1 MESTTTPMATLAT
14 SSSSDLFDVELAN
27 LLTKENDTTQDL
39 DLAILFPAITPT
51 PWSEILKSWVKDLP
65 ADPFFPYPN
74 VPIFDETAL
83 KGTFS
88 KAYHPQNF
96 IYAETPG
103 NFTFEDASGIFT
115 ADIRIFTNK
124 VAVGRAG
131 GGSNGAGWKYGVGI
145 YAKLTMRHGMEA
157 EIYGTEDTTTVIHP
171 VMIMGKG
178 KGRQKDPSWKDVVS
192 TLQSAVFKELE
203 IQPPVSQ
210 DIQAEGQVEQHVEQ
224 PIQPSALQPETGVMA
239 VPKPCMPQLQ
249 APKASSVTATPPTY
263 LPRFTPATPERIQ
276 PSQSRPL
283 YTPASSSPYA
293 NTPSTPAHT
302 STPNSTQQRQV
313 PTTPSAA
320 SIAYYNSM
328 RDRASIGKT
337 VPATPNNMNAINKSQ
352 IYTPPPTA
360 KAPVRTLQTPVNTA
374 PRTYQTPQQQCFQ
387 SATLTPAQTPTPTP
401 IQQRVPTT
409 PSEATVAY
417 YNAMRE
423 KVNNRFPAPA
433 PATPTNNVAKSQ
445 LYTPPPTAKASAPSC
460 INQVPQLVN
469 ATRTFQTPQQQ
480 FHRIAG
486 PAPAQTPSSTSSK
499 QVKLPALLSVTRAF
513 QTPQQQLHRTAGPSP
528 AQTPTSTSSKQ
539 HQVHTTS
546 NETHTFQP
554 RQQQLH
560 RPAGPSPAR
569 NLTPTSSKQHQVPTT
584 PSAATLAF
592 YNTWR
597 GNVNTA
603 PPTPATLADNV
614 TRPQFYTYPAPY
626 AQGSISN
633 VAERSGTAYFESLV
647 RESEKRKRERDG
659 EDGQGGKKARM
670 G

>member
-157 EIYGTEDTTTVIHP
+157 EIYGAEDTTTVIHP

-210 DIQAEGQVEQHVEQ
+210 DIQAEVQVEQHVEQ

-263 LPRFTPATPERIQ
+263 LPRFTPATPQRIQ

-387 SATLTPAQTPTPTP
+387 SATLTPAQTPTPIP

-433 PATPTNNVAKSQ
+433 TPTNNVPKSQ

-469 ATRTFQTPQQQ
+469 TTRTFQTPQQQ

-486 PAPAQTPSSTSSK
+486 PLPAQTPTSTSSK
-499 QVKLPALLSVTRAF
+499 PVKLPALLNVTRAF

-528 AQTPTSTSSKQ
+528 A
-539 HQVHTTS
+539 
-546 NETHTFQP
+546 
-554 RQQQLH
+554 
-560 RPAGPSPAR
+560 R
-569 NLTPTSSKQHQVPTT
+569 NLTPNSSKQHQVPTT

-626 AQGSISN
+626 AQGSISD
-633 VAERSGTAYFESLV
+633 VAERSGIAYFESLV

-659 EDGQGGKKARM
+659 VDGQGGKKARM